1 MNRLAPLALI
11 LAAAGC
17 ARNPRPLP
25 MVESP
30 ILENE
35 SVRAVMTAALL
46 ADAAGRD
53 ADSLY
58 LVGATIVADGLPVR
72 LPPRFAG
79 VRGGGTATVSG
90 TMMEITPYLAWGVLE
105 YRWTPGAAGQPAYGR
120 ATFVLERAGG
130 RWRIKHLHTSAL
142 RAGGRG

>member
-1 MNRLAPLALI
+1 MTRSLALLLA

-17 ARNPRPLP
+17 ARNPQPLP
-25 MVESP
+25 MVEAP
-30 ILENE
+30 LLENE
-35 SVRAVMTAALL
+35 SVRAVMTAALM
-46 ADAAGRD
+46 ADAAGQD

-58 LVGATIVADGLPVR
+58 LVGATIVANGLSVR

-79 VRGGGTATVSG
+79 VGGGGTVAVTG

-105 YRWTPGAAGQPAYGR
+105 YRWTPGPGGQPAYGR

-130 RWRIKHLHTSAL
+130 SWRVKHLHTSAL